1 MTCNNVTTIYC
12 DQVSLVAALEDG
24 VLEVFTRPGLQRL
37 RSLRGPGER
46 LTTMDMDT
54 RVIVTGDDL
63 TFTLILA
70 LSQEESKVLGISGSL
85 DGSVRLWCRSQ
96 HRALVTISPHN
107 APVTAIIIDK
117 PLDVKVDSKEF
128 IVTSASYL
136 RVGWSGSTCS
146 QPPGTALSGEWGW
159 WLPGRG
165 RGRVYSS
172 SGNVSQAKL

>member
-1 MTCNNVTTIYC
+1 MRELSHWSPYINLCPEGSILKLKKQDLGINPYAANNGYRDQSLNGIGGPRVT
-12 DQVSLVAALEDG
+12 L
-24 VLEVFTRPGLQRL
+24 
-37 RSLRGPGER
+37 
-46 LTTMDMDT
+46 
-54 RVIVTGDDL
+54 
-63 TFTLILA
+63 
-70 LSQEESKVLGISGSL
+70 QEESKVLGISGSL

-159 WLPGRG
+159 WLPGREQG
-165 RGRVYSS
+165 RGFSS
-172 SGNVSQAKL
+172 SGNVSPAKLYFY